1 MAKDRLVKFPDD
13 FSNINKDTADDIDRE
28 EIQKMID
35 ETLSNPETVVIIQ
48 TGNAIVIKC
57 DDKIVLSKE
66 YYINKPVKKTEP
78 IITDI
83 DRNRN

>member
-35 ETLSNPETVVIIQ
+35 ETLSNPR
-48 TGNAIVIKC
+48 
-57 DDKIVLSKE
+57 DS
-66 YYINKPVKKTEP
+66 
-78 IITDI
+78 
-83 DRNRN
+83 